1 MNSKIDSYSTVPA
14 ALSALPRTPV
24 KSAAGST
31 DSSSEAG
38 NVEPVA
44 RVDSLKLTGNAVQLQ
59 KSEQSLA
66 SGTGSNADRV
76 AALKQ
81 AVSSGSYQVDSRAV
95 SDKLL
100 RMNWQL
106 GAS

>member
-1 MNSKIDSYSTVPA
+1 
-14 ALSALPRTPV
+14 
-24 KSAAGST
+24 
-31 DSSSEAG
+31 
-38 NVEPVA
+38 
-44 RVDSLKLTGNAVQLQ
+44 VDSVKLTGNAVQLQ

-66 SGTGSNADRV
+66 SGAGGNADRV

-81 AVSSGSYQVDSRAV
+81 AVSSGSYQVDAQAV